1 MKAPCRYNPLLE
13 ARIELFKRKNFEF
26 ITDRDGKSHKK
37 QNDCFQLLTDD
48 VHTDV
53 VYGGAAGGAKSWTGC
68 TYLAFMSLLY
78 PGTKWFVGRETLVDL
93 MTSTWQTF
101 GRVFKQ
107 YGIDKDYYK
116 INEKYNFIEFIN
128 GSRIDFLKLQ
138 FLPKDPLYER
148 FGSKEYTGGWIEEA
162 GQINLGAYDILKTRI
177 NRWMNDKY
185 DLIGK
190 IFITCNPKKNW
201 LYNKFYKPYIK
212 KLLPPHIAFLQCL
225 VTENPFIDSGYIKN
239 LQTSNNKVL
248 IERLLKANWDYEDNP
263 NAMCAH
269 DTILQIFNNILS
281 VKNGKYYIVCDV
293 ARFGS
298 DVARITVWNGYVLIY
313 QNQFDTSKLTEI
325 QMNIKHLQ
333 QKYKIPNYRVLVD
346 EDGVGGG
353 VVDNCDVIGFKNN
366 SKPFNEENY
375 KNLKTQCAYK
385 LAEKINNNEIGFEAE
400 ISESEKENIIL
411 ELGNLQT
418 WNVDGDGKLEV
429 KPKEE
434 IKDTIGHSPDWLD
447 CFTMRMYFEYMDT
460 GGFENI
466 TKDTFGF
473 H

>member
-1 MKAPCRYNPLLE
+1 MNAPCRYNPLLE

-48 VHTDV
+48 VYTDV

-225 VTENPFIDSGYIKN
+225 VTENPYIDSGYIKN

-313 QNQFDTSKLTEI
+313 QNQFDNSRLTDI

-353 VVDNCDVIGFKNN
+353 VVDNCNVIGFKNN

>member
-1 MKAPCRYNPLLE
+1 MNAPCRYNPLLE

-185 DLIGK
+185 NLIGK

-212 KLLPPHIAFLQCL
+212 KLLPPHVAFLQCL

-313 QNQFDTSKLTEI
+313 QNQFDTSKLTAI